1 MGPLIMIFLLILE
14 AFPAI
19 VCQREKIFKVI
30 SQKEKVLLKK
40 HLKVKACHD
49 TIRVVFIS

>member
-1 MGPLIMIFLLILE
+1 MGPLIRIFLLILK

-30 SQKEKVLLKK
+30 SQKEKSF
-40 HLKVKACHD
+40 VKEALEG
-49 TIRVVFIS
+49 